1 MKKMGKKIC
10 RTFVFLRCIAN
21 RNLRFGGEITDVL
34 SDAKHGEAFI
44 IEYKI
49 DTGEDYQPTCTHPPD
64 FCIKDFPPLFPVFP
78 NLTHFLLLFP
88 SYLLRPHYPAASSFE
103 NEIRVKAG

>member
-21 RNLRFGGEITDVL
+21 LLFGGEITDVL
-34 SDAKHGEAFI
+34 SDAKHGEAFM

>member
-34 SDAKHGEAFI
+34 SDAKHGEAFL

-49 DTGEDYQPTCTHPPD
+49 DT
-64 FCIKDFPPLFPVFP
+64 
-78 NLTHFLLLFP
+78 
-88 SYLLRPHYPAASSFE
+88 
-103 NEIRVKAG
+103 

>member
-21 RNLRFGGEITDVL
+21 LLFGGEITDVL
-34 SDAKHGEAFI
+34 SDAKPIECILHGEAFI

-49 DTGEDYQPTCTHPPD
+49 DTGKDSPD

-78 NLTHFLLLFP
+78 NLTHFFI
-88 SYLLRPHYPAASSFE
+88 AFSFLPFE
-103 NEIRVKAG
+103 ATLSCCI

>member
-10 RTFVFLRCIAN
+10 RTFVFLR
-21 RNLRFGGEITDVL
+21 FGGEITDVL
-34 SDAKHGEAFI
+34 SDAKPIECILHGEAFI

-49 DTGEDYQPTCTHPPD
+49 DTGEDYQPSCTHPPD

-88 SYLLRPHYPAASSFE
+88 SYLLFE
-103 NEIRVKAG
+103 ATLSCCI

>member
-10 RTFVFLRCIAN
+10 RTSVFLRCIAN

-34 SDAKHGEAFI
+34 SDAKPIKCILHGEAFM

-49 DTGEDYQPTCTHPPD
+49 DTGEDYQPNY
-64 FCIKDFPPLFPVFP
+64 IKDFPPLFPVFP